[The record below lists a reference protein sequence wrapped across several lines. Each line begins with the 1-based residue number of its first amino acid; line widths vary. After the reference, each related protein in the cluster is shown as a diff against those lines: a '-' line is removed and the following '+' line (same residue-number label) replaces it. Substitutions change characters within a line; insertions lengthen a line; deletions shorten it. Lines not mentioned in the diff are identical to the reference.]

1 MKYLLVD
8 KHDNIVTSVEL
19 ASNVGVSGA
28 KTYFV
33 GTKRIDEKEFD
44 KLWKVMTRK
53 EYDTQFK
60 ATLQN
65 RQMDNM
71 KYKWWEEDK
80 AIVDEELKI

>member
-60 ATLQN
+60 ATLQT
-65 RQMDNM
+65 D
-71 KYKWWEEDK
+71 KW
-80 AIVDEELKI
+80 II

>member
-8 KHDNIVTSVEL
+8 KHDNINSSVEL